1 MSEDVIDLATFR
13 ELQDATGAEF
23 VTELVDTFLQEAPA
37 MLEGMRHA
45 LAARDVEAFRRTAH
59 SLKSNG
65 NTFGARTLGALAR
78 DLELSAQTTVQAGGA
93 GSLDALAAEYAR
105 VVAALGGLR
114 DA

>member
-1 MSEDVIDLATFR
+1 MIDLATFR

-23 VTELVDTFLQEAPA
+23 VAELVDTFLQEAPA
-37 MLEGMRHA
+37 MLDGMRHA
-45 LAARDVEAFRRTAH
+45 LAARDVETFRRTAH

-78 DLELSAQTTVQAGGA
+78 DLRAVRASAVQAGGA
-93 GSLDALAAEYAR
+93 GALDALAAEYAR
-105 VVAALGGLR
+105 VAAALGGLR

>member
-1 MSEDVIDLATFR
+1 MSDDVIDLATFR
-13 ELQDATGAEF
+13 ELQDATGSEF
-23 VTELVDTFLQEAPA
+23 VVELVETFLQEAPA

-59 SLKSNG
+59 SLKSNS

-78 DLELSAQTTVQAGGA
+78 DLELSAPAVVQAGGVA
-93 GSLDALAAEYAR
+93 ALDALAAEYAR
-105 VVAALGGLR
+105 AAAALGDLR